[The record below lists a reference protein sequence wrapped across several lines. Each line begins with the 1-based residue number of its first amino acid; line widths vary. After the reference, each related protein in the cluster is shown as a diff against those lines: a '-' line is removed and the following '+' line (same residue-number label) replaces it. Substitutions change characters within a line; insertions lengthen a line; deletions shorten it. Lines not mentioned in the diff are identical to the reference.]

1 MNEKE
6 LKKEFEFYCSNGLV
20 KYDNKW
26 DFYWDV
32 LDINENTKN
41 IFKSKIKLLL
51 EKLNNGDENL
61 INMETDDIY
70 NILKKI

>member
-26 DFYWDV
+26 DFYWDI

-41 IFKSKIKLLL
+41 IFKPKFDTLL
-51 EKLNNGDENL
+51 EKLNNNDKEL
-61 INMETDDIY
+61 KNMEISDIY
-70 NILKKI
+70 GKLFS